1 MQDSMFNT
9 EMPEVVAP
17 SLASSA
23 MVVSLTRSVPDL
35 MKNDPEAARALA
47 ILKKAN
53 PVSVGVKKS
62 LISSVAHNDLRK
74 FSRSI
79 YQYHIRAT
87 VPWGELGE
95 RLLPNVSLIDYQN
108 QMKAYHVEFDAM
120 KQQFLDDYPRAAAA
134 AQLELGEL
142 YDESLFPSV
151 SELAPSIKFS
161 VDYLPIS
168 DPSSSNFY
176 VQLGDQA
183 AEEMRKQYGDVLDS
197 RMDGVSQY
205 IFEKLRVPLT
215 NLVKRIDYDEVG
227 KATGFH
233 DTIVDNVAEIV
244 ELMGKCNFNNDPK
257 IERMKIS
264 LRNALTGVTPDGLRG
279 SVTLREKT
287 KQDVQQIINELPTLG
302 F

>member
-9 EMPEVVAP
+9 EMPKAVAP
-17 SLASSA
+17 SVSSA
-23 MVVSLTRSVPDL
+23 AKIVALSRSVPDL
-35 MKNDPEAARALA
+35 VKDDPEAARALA
-47 ILKKAN
+47 LLKKAN
-53 PVSVGVKKS
+53 PKAITAKKS
-62 LISSVAHNDLRK
+62 LISSAAHSALQK
-74 FSRSI
+74 FSRAI
-79 YQYHIRAT
+79 YQYHIGET
-87 VPWGELGE
+87 VPWGDLGA
-95 RLLPNVSLIDYQN
+95 RLLPNANLIDYQA
-108 QMKAYHVEFDAM
+108 QMEAYHLEFDAM